1 MCKMTFF
8 SLARQWTVEDEEEVE
23 RERRRRRVKS
33 SNVTEPGDDLSPT
46 TKDTPTSDSTFVS
59 NSEMSQGLSRLF

>member
-1 MCKMTFF
+1 MCIMTFF

-23 RERRRRRVKS
+23 RERRRRVKS
-33 SNVTEPGDDLSPT
+33 SSVTEPGDDLSPT
-46 TKDTPTSDSTFVS
+46 TKATPTSDSTFVS